1 MTQAPSAAIEQER
14 SAALKFLE
22 GGEAIIFAIRP
33 SLWFLPLVSAPVALG
48 VTVLAIAVHLA
59 GPVLAGGVPPYAL
72 AMLWAAVVLGR
83 LFAAG
88 IQWMGRLYVLTNRRL
103 ITIHGLTRFQVRQ
116 CPLTKVLGVD
126 LSAGAADKL
135 LGLATLTFRVCQGEP
150 GVGAWADLARPAEVR
165 LQIEDAIRRCRG

>member
-59 GPVLAGGVPPYAL
+59 GPVLGGGVPPYAL

-88 IQWMGRLYVLTNRRL
+88 IQWMGRLYVLTNRRV
-103 ITIHGLTRFQVRQ
+103 ITVQGLARFQVRQ
-116 CPLTKVLGVD
+116 CPLGKVLGVD
-126 LSAGAADKL
+126 LSTGPGEKL
-135 LGLATLTFRVCQGEP
+135 LGLGTLLFRQ
-150 GVGAWADLARPAEVR
+150 ADRTESVRPWTCLAQPEKVR
-165 LQIEDAIRRCRG
+165 REIEQAIGRCG